1 MLRATW
7 KVIPEAHSATE
18 GQWKPS
24 TIEEIMWKAEC
35 QGLFDKVEELLV
47 KIRAKSLKHIN
58 GTCKNFGIPQ
68 IVHIE
73 EKKFMPKV

>member
-1 MLRATW
+1 M
-7 KVIPEAHSATE
+7 IPEAHSATE

-35 QGLFDKVEELLV
+35 QGLFDKVEKLLV
-47 KIRAKSLKHIN
+47 KIRTKSLKHIN

-73 EKKFMPKV
+73 RKNSCQKYRQYF